1 MEGVGERRD
10 GKSSCASVLGC
21 VGDGACGVNM
31 GWVRDAG
38 TMEL

>member
-10 GKSSCASVLGC
+10 GKSSCISDLSC
-21 VGDGACGVNM
+21 VGDGACGDV

-38 TMEL
+38 ATEA